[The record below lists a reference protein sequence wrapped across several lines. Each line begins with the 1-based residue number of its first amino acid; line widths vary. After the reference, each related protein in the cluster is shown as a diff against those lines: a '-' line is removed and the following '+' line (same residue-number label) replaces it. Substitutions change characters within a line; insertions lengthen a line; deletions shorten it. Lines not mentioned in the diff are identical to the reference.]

1 MNELVITTSDKDLV
15 TDIQS
20 VAIDGIVTNKKIQLI
35 KAGAILTT
43 DTSNI
48 NNAVDIVVKY
58 SGDVAVALFA
68 SWLYDRLKNKETKQ
82 TKINGIEVSG
92 EGNDV
97 HVQIHTYINCQH
109 CGSKPDENE

>member
-1 MNELVITTSDKDLV
+1 MKELIISTADKNLE

-20 VAIDGIVTNKKIQLI
+20 VAIAGIVTNKKIRFVR
-35 KAGAILTT
+35 AGAILTT

-48 NNAVDIVVKY
+48 NNAVDIIVKY

-97 HVQIHTYINCQH
+97 HVQINTYINCQH
-109 CGSKPDENE
+109 CSSKPDEKE